1 MPITVLDC
9 SNSGLTVARASLC
22 NDRRL
27 QFKYFKTNYFVA
39 IWSLITCVISDSY
52 IYLRVIREM
61 RVIKVI
67 LGLFGLLGFLMIIN

>member
-9 SNSGLTVARASLC
+9 SNSGLTVARAIPC

-27 QFKYFKTNYFVA
+27 QFKYFKTNCFVA
-39 IWSLITCVISDSY
+39 IWSLITCVISDSH